1 MKSPVLRA
9 VTLSSL
15 LLWSLN
21 SASAAAGDEVAR
33 GVYLA
38 QAADCTA
45 CHTAPGGQAFA
56 GGLPMTT
63 PIGKVFTTNITPDTA
78 TGIGQYSEQDFARA
92 LRDGVAKDGR
102 NLYPAMPYPSYVKL
116 KDDDVAA
123 LYAYF
128 MHGVAPVS
136 QANKPTTMHWP
147 LNMRWPL
154 KLWNV
159 VFLKKGS
166 YQDKAEHD
174 ANWNRG
180 AYLVQSLGHCGAC
193 HTPRGLAYNE
203 KALDEKGKA
212 YLSGAPL
219 DGWYASDLTGS
230 INAGLGRWSDQDLRT
245 FFKSGASAHASAFG
259 SMSDVI
265 NNSTQNLSDAD
276 IAAMTL
282 YLKSLPA
289 RIDDKK
295 PYAYDAKATL
305 ALLEKPA
312 GNAGARL
319 YATYCIGCHGGD
331 GRAFAP
337 FLAPLAGNPNV
348 LEPNASSL
356 VNVTLNGTHDLVI
369 GGLPAAYPM
378 PRYGTSLSDEEIAQI
393 LTFIRGAWNND
404 ASAVTSKEVAKLRKS
419 TRPEN

>member
-1 MKSPVLRA
+1 MMNQIH
-9 VTLSSL
+9 SL
-15 LLWSLN
+15 ALALAFFAPLV
-21 SASAAAGDEVAR
+21 SAAASSDDDATR
-33 GVYLA
+33 GAYLA
-38 QAADCTA
+38 KAADCTA
-45 CHTAPGGQAFA
+45 CHTAPGGKPFA

-63 PIGKVFTTNITPDTA
+63 PIGKVFTTNITPDAA

-92 LRDGVAKDGR
+92 LRGGVAKDGR
-102 NLYPAMPYPSYVKL
+102 NLYPAMPYPSYAKL
-116 KDDDVAA
+116 RDEDVHA

-128 MHGVAPVS
+128 MHDVTPVS

-154 KLWNV
+154 KFWNV

-166 YQDKAEHD
+166 YQDKADHD

-193 HTPRGLAYNE
+193 HTPRGLAFNE
-203 KALDEKGKA
+203 KALDENGKS

-230 INAGLGRWSDQDLRT
+230 INAGLGRWSDDELRT
-245 FFKSGASAHASAFG
+245 FFKNGASAHASAFG
-259 SMSDVI
+259 SMSDVV

-276 IAAMTL
+276 ISAMSG

-289 RIDDKK
+289 RVEDKK

-305 ALLEKPA
+305 ALLDKPA
-312 GNAGARL
+312 GNRGARL
-319 YATYCIGCHGGD
+319 YATYCMGCHGAD

-337 FLAPLAGNPNV
+337 YLAPLAGNPNV
-348 LEPNASSL
+348 LEPNSSSL
-356 VNVTLNGTHDLVI
+356 INVTLNGTHDLVI
-369 GGLPAAYPM
+369 QGLPAAYPM
-378 PRYGTSLSDEEIAQI
+378 PRYGTNLSDEEIAQI
-393 LTFIRGAWNND
+393 LTFVRSAWNND
-404 ASAVTSKEVAKLRKS
+404 AGAVTTKEVAKLRKS
-419 TRPEN
+419 TRPGT